1 MAVEGIRTGV
11 VVLWEHGWHLRVCLS
26 LSIWME
32 VSQLNMMDGELRQ
45 REGIGYLTSVS
56 FSGQAD
62 PCSLCICDQLE
73 QTLAGSAPLGDRGK
87 APYLPFPLCLWLTL
101 ASSLSLVFTFPPL
114 VITITLVFF
123 KKRFYF

>member
-1 MAVEGIRTGV
+1 MSPALDRCHCLLPQMAVEGIRTGV

-32 VSQLNMMDGELRQ
+32 VSQLNMMDGEFRQ

-62 PCSLCICDQLE
+62 PCSLCTCDQSE
-73 QTLAGSAPLGDRGK
+73 QTLAGSAPWGTGARPLT
-87 APYLPFPLCLWLTL
+87 YLLHS
-101 ASSLSLVFTFPPL
+101 ASG
-114 VITITLVFF
+114 
-123 KKRFYF
+123 